1 MITKIL
7 ELRDRNTFITVIAVG
22 MSAGSEAQRY
32 LLRRAG
38 YAAIS
43 PGIPM
48 AVLLVRAQGGESQYD
63 PYGWGDRT
71 FATAHSYIE
80 KEFAR
85 LNDGDVVDVE
95 YILGETPT
103 PKVSER
109 GDSQR
114 A

>member
-7 ELRDRNTFITVIAVG
+7 ELRDRNTFIPVIAVG

-38 YAAIS
+38 YVS
-43 PGIPM
+43 DPGSQPPV
-48 AVLLVRAQGGESQYD
+48 VLLVRAQGGPSRYD
-63 PYGWGDRT
+63 CYDWDDRT
-71 FATAHSYIE
+71 FRVAHEYVE
-80 KEFAR
+80 KHFPF

-95 YILGETPT
+95 YILGETQT

-109 GDSQR
+109 EDARR